1 MVETVNAIQMLL
13 VKFTHA
19 KIPSI
24 HVVHMVVTTV
34 QMRWNLPIVQNVCQ
48 VTTNSLQMVG
58 LI

>member
-1 MVETVNAIQMLL
+1 MNAIQMLL